1 MTTPPAPH
9 ASPSRQIGWRR
20 IAVPSTWAAVI
31 LAAVTALATTA
42 ASVIAGRLAEHT
54 SARLVTLL
62 AVTVLGGALV
72 DTAGRF
78 LWAGMVDRAAGQ
90 LRRDL
95 VDAVLAQPLEAL
107 SEQAGGEI
115 LDRVDDDT
123 HEISNLLRQQI
134 WMVLRMTLAMVPMWI
149 VAGITW
155 WPAWVLFPLFA
166 ALTWVLM
173 RSLLAPIAAGKVLE
187 EAAWT
192 EHAAIFEEGVA
203 GRDDIR
209 TSLGQPFVVAR
220 LAKLSARVHER
231 FLAVVRLEV
240 KLLLRTG
247 LSLHLLLVL
256 VVLAGVALASRT
268 SMSVGDLV
276 TMFLVTSTFVGM
288 LARVAEQFPDMQAG
302 LGAIVRLRALLAVPA
317 EPEGGRALP
326 EGPLDL
332 DVRHLDFSYGT
343 GTFALQDVDLHV
355 PAGST
360 LALVGRTGSG
370 KSTLASLVSRAVEP
384 PPGSLFLGGVDVRD
398 L

>member
-256 VVLAGVALASRT
+256 VVLAGVALA
-268 SMSVGDLV
+268 GGAHDAD
-276 TMFLVTSTFVGM
+276 GHH
-288 LARVAEQFPDMQAG
+288 AQGAG
-302 LGAIVRLRALLAVPA
+302 LPFDDAEAAPGQPGVHAEHSHLR
-317 EPEGGRALP
+317 
-326 EGPLDL
+326 
-332 DVRHLDFSYGT
+332 
-343 GTFALQDVDLHV
+343 
-355 PAGST
+355 
-360 LALVGRTGSG
+360 
-370 KSTLASLVSRAVEP
+370 
-384 PPGSLFLGGVDVRD
+384 PPGSTRTPVLVETTCRRRTGRRRHAGLRTRRPRAGRGPRRRCRRW
-398 L
+398 

>member
-20 IAVPSTWAAVI
+20 IAVPSTWAAVV

-220 LAKLSARVHER
+220 LAKLSASVVSELQNVLVGLNVFDRDIAR
-231 FLAVVRLEV
+231 AADLLGFPARDADLLRNLAPGDFFAMGPALSATPVLAHIDPTITEHLGKTPELRAAASVDADEAA
-240 KLLLRTG
+240 KLLD
-247 LSLHLLLVL
+247 
-256 VVLAGVALASRT
+256 LAGLAE
-268 SMSVGDLV
+268 VV
-276 TMFLVTSTFVGM
+276 
-288 LARVAEQFPDMQAG
+288 
-302 LGAIVRLRALLAVPA
+302 
-317 EPEGGRALP
+317 
-326 EGPLDL
+326 
-332 DVRHLDFSYGT
+332 
-343 GTFALQDVDLHV
+343 
-355 PAGST
+355 
-360 LALVGRTGSG
+360 
-370 KSTLASLVSRAVEP
+370 
-384 PPGSLFLGGVDVRD
+384 
-398 L
+398 